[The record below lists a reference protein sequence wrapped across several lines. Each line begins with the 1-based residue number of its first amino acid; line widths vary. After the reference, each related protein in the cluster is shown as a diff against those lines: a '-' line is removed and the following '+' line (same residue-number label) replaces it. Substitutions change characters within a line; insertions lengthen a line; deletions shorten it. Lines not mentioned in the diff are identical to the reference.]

1 MANQEHIDILKQG
14 VDAWNQ
20 WRQEHPNIR
29 PDLTR
34 ANPGDAFLNRGDFIG
49 TDLFGASLI
58 WAKLDGSNFSKSTLS
73 HADLSKANLN
83 KARFVGADLIKTKL
97 TGANLSDADFSN
109 ADLREADLNRA
120 NLCGANFS
128 RAHLG
133 GTSFGNV
140 DLQLVK
146 GLELVYHEGP
156 STVGIDTIY
165 RSGGNIP
172 EAFLKGAGIDDTFI
186 TYIRSLVG
194 KPIDFY
200 SCFISYSSKDEAFAK
215 RLYADLQSSNV
226 RCWFAPEDM
235 RIGDKIRSRIDEAIR
250 QHDKLLLVL
259 SEYSVESTW
268 VEKEVETAFEKER
281 QRSRLVLFPIR
292 LDENVMVTTQAWAAD
307 IRRTRHIGDF
317 RFWKDH
323 DQYQKAFSRLLHDL
337 KSEVPKAEI

>member
-1 MANQEHIDILKQG
+1 MANQEHFDILKQG
-14 VDAWNQ
+14 VVAWNQ

-29 PDLTR
+29 PDLSRTIL
-34 ANPGDAFLNRGDFIG
+34 NDAFLNRVDFTG
-49 TDLFGASLI
+49 TDLFGANLLG
-58 WAKLDGSNFSKSTLS
+58 ARLDGSNLSKSTLS

-83 KARFVGADLIKTKL
+83 KASFIGADLIKTKL

-109 ADLREADLNRA
+109 ADLGEADLNRA
-120 NLCGANFS
+120 NLSGANLN
-128 RAHLG
+128 RTHIG

-140 DLQLVK
+140 DLHLVK

-215 RLYADLQSSNV
+215 RLYADLQSNNV

-250 QHDKLLLVL
+250 LHDKLLLVL

-281 QRSRLVLFPIR
+281 
-292 LDENVMVTTQAWAAD
+292 
-307 IRRTRHIGDF
+307 
-317 RFWKDH
+317 
-323 DQYQKAFSRLLHDL
+323 
-337 KSEVPKAEI
+337 